1 MAADWKGLTM
11 TEETKVTINDIAKVA
26 KVSKST
32 VSRVLS
38 GNAVVAPLKRT
49 AVLKAIEELDYR
61 PNIFAQ
67 SLVSGRSFTVG
78 VLTQNIGSPFY
89 DGILVG
95 IHEGF
100 AGSEY
105 CALFADGR
113 WNPNTEQSALQ
124 TLLDR
129 RVDGLIVIGG
139 LMSEEKLLKLGDD
152 YQVPLVV
159 VARDLPALD
168 GRCIYVDNFAAAYKV
183 TSYLIEQGHQEIA
196 HITGVVAQQDAM
208 RRREGYLQ
216 ALADAGIQP
225 DANLIVEGNFRRQ
238 SGTLAVE
245 MLMTRGRMFSAIF
258 AANDQM
264 ASGAR
269 LALYRRGLRVPE
281 DVSIAAID
289 DEPASAYMTPPLTTM
304 RQPAVEM
311 GVAAAQAILNLL
323 AGKPLRDL
331 QFSMELVVRETVAR
345 PI

>member
-1 MAADWKGLTM
+1 MA
-11 TEETKVTINDIAKVA
+11 EETKITIEDIARWA
-26 KVSKST
+26 SVSKST

-38 GNAVVAPLKRT
+38 GNAVVAQPKRA
-49 AVLKAIEELDYR
+49 AVLKAIDELGYR

-89 DGILVG
+89 DAILVG

-100 AGSEY
+100 AGSDY
-105 CALFADGR
+105 SPIFADGR
-113 WNPNTEQSALQ
+113 WHPETEQSALQ

-139 LMSEEKLLKLGDD
+139 LMPPEKLLRLGDA
-152 YQVPLVV
+152 YQVPLIV
-159 VARDLPALD
+159 VARHVPALD
-168 GRCIYVDNFAAAYKV
+168 GRCIYVDNFAAAYKI
-183 TSYLIEQGHQEIA
+183 TTYLIEQGHREIA
-196 HITGVVAQQDAM
+196 HIAGIPSQEDAAS
-208 RRREGYLQ
+208 RRAGYLQ
-216 ALADAGIQP
+216 ALSDASIRP

-264 ASGAR
+264 AFGAR

-281 DVSIAAID
+281 DVSIAGID

-304 RQPAVEM
+304 RQPAIQM
-311 GVAAAQAILNLL
+311 GVAAAQAILSLL
-323 AGKPLRDL
+323 SGNPLPNL
-331 QFSMELVVRETVAR
+331 QFTMELIARETVAR
-345 PI
+345 HL